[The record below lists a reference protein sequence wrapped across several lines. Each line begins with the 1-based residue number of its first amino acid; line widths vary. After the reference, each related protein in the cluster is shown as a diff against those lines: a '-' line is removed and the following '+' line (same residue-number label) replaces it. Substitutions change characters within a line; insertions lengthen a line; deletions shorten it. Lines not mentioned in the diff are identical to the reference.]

1 MIRQKVDS
9 SIILVDQN
17 QNKTRKA
24 FRQNHKDRVISTTKL
39 LPPYGP
45 VRYATRRSP
54 LLPDPLQDGVLG
66 RSMGDHQRRL
76 QSRDERIG
84 SGFVR
89 SQGEGVGRMR
99 AFKWERHGVAR
110 TGLASC

>member
-9 SIILVDQN
+9 SIILVIQN
-17 QNKTRKA
+17 QNKTQEACPIPKYR
-24 FRQNHKDRVISTTKL
+24 FVSTTEPL
-39 LPPYGP
+39 LPHGP
-45 VRYATRRSP
+45 GKYATRSSP

-66 RSMGDHQRRL
+66 RPMGDHQRRL

-89 SQGEGVGRMR
+89 PQGEGVGRMR
-99 AFKWERHGVAR
+99 AFEWERHGVAR